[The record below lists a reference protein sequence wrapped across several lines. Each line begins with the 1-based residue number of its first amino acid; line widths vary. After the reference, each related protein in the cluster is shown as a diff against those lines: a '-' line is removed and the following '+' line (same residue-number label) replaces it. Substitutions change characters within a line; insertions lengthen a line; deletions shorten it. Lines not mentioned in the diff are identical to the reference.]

1 MKRSLR
7 AALAALVACA
17 GLALAAPSA
26 HAETRVFS
34 DPVGDS
40 TNPYADIESV
50 GATYNTSAIALS
62 VNPVNFYDPAF
73 FGSGDVIIWDID
85 TNGDGSE
92 EYSVFLDEHGADVY
106 VNLPGAGLG
115 SHVCEASDGSTGE
128 FFIVAF
134 DASCIGTPPS
144 IRIRGYLK
152 IFTGA
157 YDFAPGTQFTAAIN
171 REAAPTPPPP
181 PPPPPP
187 VDPPVTKA
195 GVHDGYWMLTKTGTV
210 SGFGSA
216 NGSTLPSGT
225 YVDIEPTPTGNGY
238 WALKEGGDL
247 VFKGDASTDRIFS
260 IGVRPGER
268 AVSLSSTPTG
278 KGLWIFT
285 DRGRVVPQ
293 GDAQFFGDMSNTPL
307 NGPVLGSV
315 ATPTGLGYWMV
326 GSDGGVF
333 SFGDAKFSG
342 STGNM
347 KLNKPVMALA
357 ADPDGSGYW
366 LVASD
371 GGIFA
376 FDATFYGSTGNLPLN
391 KPISGMVPGKG
402 GYMMVAQDGGIFSF
416 GNVAFHGSLG
426 AAPPAAPVVSVALQP

>member
-7 AALAALVACA
+7 AALAALAACA
-17 GLALAAPSA
+17 GLALAAPPA
-26 HAETRVFS
+26 HAETRIFP
-34 DPVGDS
+34 DPSGDS

-62 VNPVNFYDPAF
+62 VNPDLFFDPAF
-73 FGSGDVIIWDID
+73 FGEDDVIIWDVD
-85 TNGDGSE
+85 TTGDGVE
-92 EYSVFLDEHGADVY
+92 EYAVFLNENGASVY
-106 VNLPGAGLG
+106 SIVADSLG
-115 SHVCEASDGSTGE
+115 TKTCNASDGSTDE

-134 DASCIGTPPS
+134 DAACIGTPPS
-144 IRIRGYLK
+144 IRIRGYIH

-157 YDFAPGTQFTAAIN
+157 YDFAPGLQFTDPIN
-171 REAAPTPPPP
+171 REGGTPPPP
-181 PPPPPP
+181 PPPPPV

-195 GVHDGYWMLTKTGTV
+195 GVHDGYWMLTQTGSV
-210 SGFGSA
+210 YGFGSA
-216 NGSTLPSGT
+216 NDITLPAGT
-225 YVDIEPTPTGNGY
+225 YTDIEPTPTGNGY
-238 WALKEGGDL
+238 WALQEGGGL
-247 VFKGDASTDRIFS
+247 VFKGDATTQGISS
-260 IGVRPGER
+260 IGVHPGER

-285 DRGRVVPQ
+285 DRGRVIPQ
-293 GDAQFFGDMSNTPL
+293 GDAQFFGDMSGTPL
-307 NGPVLGSV
+307 NGAVLGSV

-347 KLNKPVMALA
+347 KLNQPVMALA

-376 FDATFYGSTGNLPLN
+376 FDAAFHGSMGATPLN

-426 AAPPAAPVVSVALQP
+426 AAPPASAVVSVALQP